1 MGHYTSRRLWNLYS
15 AGRLWSPT
23 TGQAYGQAGL
33 FQRYILWR
41 IMTGCCHLAC
51 AEISILLC
59 HTQSGQTKDLNRTT
73 RSTPCCWAT
82 RFSHISPDRCSCR
95 VGVNQKTRKYAK
107 LLGSY
112 ILSPYVSLA
121 YSRDWDIGLFQRVSV
136 EFIVVLGCRIS
147 SATKNVWFIRR
158 RFCGWNCQVFFLNV
172 TLRERHLPFRK
183 YWVVVLL
190 CASLEHFL
198 PFLAIFSCGRN
209 QVIVLS

>member
-73 RSTPCCWAT
+73 RST
-82 RFSHISPDRCSCR
+82 H
-95 VGVNQKTRKYAK
+95 V
-107 LLGSY
+107 
-112 ILSPYVSLA
+112 
-121 YSRDWDIGLFQRVSV
+121 V
-136 EFIVVLGCRIS
+136 EQHG
-147 SATKNVWFIRR
+147 SATSLRTDVAAELALIRKPE
-158 RFCGWNCQVFFLNV
+158 N
-172 TLRERHLPFRK
+172 TLSF
-183 YWVVVLL
+183 
-190 CASLEHFL
+190 
-198 PFLAIFSCGRN
+198 
-209 QVIVLS
+209 